1 MMARPV
7 PAAEAR
13 DPASVG
19 GKAAAL
25 GRLVAAGF
33 DVPSFFALP
42 PECFTDRGLRPELRP
57 ALTAAVAALGGDRFA
72 VRSSGRE
79 EDGSAHSHAGQF
91 LTRLEVAAADVE
103 AAAHEVWRS
112 GLAGSVAAYRASRG
126 LEPGGDA
133 PAVMVQRMVAA
144 HAAGVAFSA
153 DPVSGRRDRVVVSAI
168 AGLGDRLVGGEVDG
182 DGYTLAAADGALIAG
197 PAGGGV
203 LGAGD
208 LAKVHALVARV
219 AADLGAAVDIEWA
232 LEGDRLYLLQARPIT
247 TPLRPT
253 PAADPAVAI
262 FDNSNIVESYPGLVS
277 PLTYSFAQYV
287 YARVYRTF
295 VALVGVPADR
305 IAASGAVFENMLG
318 RVDGRVYY
326 NLVNWYRALALL
338 PGFALNR
345 RHMETMMGVAEPLPD
360 AIADA
365 LLPPPARGLAR
376 LREQGR
382 VARVGVRLAWHALR
396 LKSTV
401 AAFNRRLDRALAT
414 DRAAIERMPLSALAA
429 EYRRIEADLL
439 ERWDAPLVNDFLCMV
454 AFGASRKLMQR
465 WLGAAGLA
473 LHNDIMIG
481 QGDIVSAEP
490 AQRIRRMGEIARGD
504 AAALDA
510 LKRGDRAALAAHP
523 ALARE
528 IEAYIAKFGD
538 RCTEELKLESITLDE
553 DPRAL
558 FASVAAAAEH
568 PHEARAET
576 GDASERLREAFG
588 GRRLA
593 FHATRFVVG
602 IARNLVRNRENLRFE
617 RTRIFGRA
625 RRLFLAMGRQFAALG
640 HIGEPRDIFYLT
652 LPEALG
658 AVEGF
663 AVTQDLRGLVALRKT
678 EAEAAARLP
687 DPAARL
693 VVSGAAITGL
703 ANAHAAAPKPPEEGA
718 ARKGAGCSAGLVT
731 ARARV
736 IRDPRTQALERGEIL
751 VARHTDPGW
760 IAVFSNA
767 SAIVV
772 ERGSLLSH
780 SAIVARELGIPCVVG
795 LKEATH
801 WIADGEMI
809 EVDGASGHVRKIDG

>member
-1 MMARPV
+1 MIL
-7 PAAEAR
+7 
-13 DPASVG
+13 DSASAGAVGVAG
-19 GKAAAL
+19 GKGAAL
-25 GRLVAAGF
+25 ARLKAAGF
-33 DVPSFFALP
+33 NVPDFFVIPATAIRDGALA
-42 PECFTDRGLRPELRP
+42 PED
-57 ALTAAVAALGGDRFA
+57 ADAIAAAARALGGDLFA
-72 VRSSGRE
+72 VRSSARE
-79 EDGSAHSHAGQF
+79 EDGASHSHAGQF
-91 LTRLEVAAADVE
+91 LSVLDVPAGRVAAE
-103 AAAHEVWRS
+103 ARNVWRS
-112 GLAGSVAAYRASRG
+112 GFQDNVRSYRESRG
-126 LEPGGDA
+126 LDAAGGA
-133 PAVMVQRMVAA
+133 PSVVVQRMVRAR
-144 HAAGVAFSA
+144 AAGVMFSA
-153 DPVSGRRDRVVVSAI
+153 DPVSGRRDRVVISAT
-168 AGLGDRLVGGEVDG
+168 AGLGDKLVGGEVDG
-182 DGYTLAAADGALIAG
+182 DDYTLERASGSRVAGAD
-197 PAGGGV
+197 GGV
-203 LGAGD
+203 LSDGD
-208 LAKVHALVARV
+208 LARLHKLALAVEAHF
-219 AADLGAAVDIEWA
+219 GAPQDMEWA
-232 LEGDRLYLLQARPIT
+232 FEGDALFLLQARPIT
-247 TPLRPT
+247 TRLLDPPIS
-253 PAADPAVAI
+253 DPAVAI
-262 FDNSNIVESYPGLVS
+262 FDNSNIIESYPGIVS

-295 VALVGVPADR
+295 VRVVGVRELDIR
-305 IAASGAVFENMLG
+305 RNAATFENMLG
-318 RVDGRVYY
+318 RLDGRIYY
-326 NLVNWYRALALL
+326 NLPNWYRALALL
-338 PGFALNR
+338 PGFSINR
-345 RHMETMMGVAEPLPD
+345 SHMESMMGVDEPLPREM
-360 AIADA
+360 ADA
-365 LLPPPARGLAR
+365 LSPAPARGLAR
-376 LREQGR
+376 IAEYGR
-382 VARVGVRLAWHALR
+382 VGRMVFRLAFEGAR
-396 LKSTV
+396 LKRTTKR
-401 AAFNRRLDRALAT
+401 FYQRLDTALA
-414 DRAAIERMPLSALAA
+414 RPAAELDAMPLSALAQ
-429 EYRRIEADLL
+429 EYRRIEAELL
-439 ERWDAPLVNDFLCMV
+439 QQWDAPLINDMLCMMM
-454 AFGASRKLMQR
+454 FGASRKLVEKR
-465 WLGAAGLA
+465 LGADSLH

-481 QGDIVSAEP
+481 QGDIISAEP
-490 AQRIRRMGEIARGD
+490 AQRIRRMGEMARGD

-528 IEAYIAKFGD
+528 IETYIAKFGD

-593 FHATRFVVG
+593 FHTTRLVVG
-602 IARNLVRNRENLRFE
+602 VARNLVRNRENLRFE

-640 HIGEPRDIFYLT
+640 HIDEPRDIFHLT

-678 EAEAAARLP
+678 EAEAAARRP
-687 DPAARL
+687 DTAARL

-718 ARKGAGCSAGLVT
+718 ARKGAGCSAGLVK

-795 LKEATH
+795 LKEATR
-801 WIADGEMI
+801 WIASGEMI

>member
-1 MMARPV
+1 MIL
-7 PAAEAR
+7 
-13 DPASVG
+13 DSASAGAVGDAG
-19 GKAAAL
+19 GKGAAL
-25 GRLVAAGF
+25 ARLKAAGF
-33 DVPSFFALP
+33 NVPDFFVIPATAIRDGALAAEDVEAI
-42 PECFTDRGLRPELRP
+42 
-57 ALTAAVAALGGDRFA
+57 AAAARALGGDLFA
-72 VRSSGRE
+72 VRSSARE
-79 EDGSAHSHAGQF
+79 EDGASHSHAGQF
-91 LTRLEVAAADVE
+91 LSVLDVPADRVAAE
-103 AAAHEVWRS
+103 ACNVWRS
-112 GLAGSVAAYRASRG
+112 GLQDNVRSYRESRG
-126 LEPGGDA
+126 LDAAGGA
-133 PAVMVQRMVAA
+133 PSIVVQRMVRAR
-144 HAAGVAFSA
+144 AAGVMFSA
-153 DPVSGRRDRVVVSAI
+153 DPVSGRRDRVVVSAT
-168 AGLGDRLVGGEVDG
+168 AGLGDKLVGGEVDG
-182 DGYTLAAADGALIAG
+182 DDYTLERVGGLRVAGAD
-197 PAGGGV
+197 GGV
-203 LGAGD
+203 LSEGD
-208 LAKVHALVARV
+208 LSRLHKLALAVEAHF
-219 AADLGAAVDIEWA
+219 GAPQDMEWA
-232 LEGDRLYLLQARPIT
+232 FEGDDLFLLQARPIT
-247 TPLRPT
+247 TRLLDPPIN
-253 PAADPAVAI
+253 DPAVAI
-262 FDNSNIVESYPGLVS
+262 FDNSNIIESYPGLVS

-295 VALVGVPADR
+295 VRVVGVRELDIR
-305 IAASGAVFENMLG
+305 RNAATFENMLG
-318 RVDGRVYY
+318 RVDGRIYY
-326 NLVNWYRALALL
+326 NLPNWYRALALL
-338 PGFALNR
+338 PGFSINR
-345 RHMETMMGVAEPLPD
+345 SHMESMMGVDEPLPREM
-360 AIADA
+360 ADA
-365 LLPPPARGLAR
+365 LSPAPARGLAR
-376 LREQGR
+376 VAEYGR
-382 VARVGVRLAWHALR
+382 VGRMVFRLAFEGAR
-396 LKSTV
+396 LKRTTKR
-401 AAFNRRLDRALAT
+401 FYQRLDTALA
-414 DRAAIERMPLSALAA
+414 RPAAELDAMPLSALAR

-439 ERWDAPLVNDFLCMV
+439 QQWDAPLINDMLCMMM
-454 AFGASRKLMQR
+454 FGASRKLVEKR
-465 WLGAAGLA
+465 LGADSLH

-481 QGDIVSAEP
+481 QGDIISAEP

-568 PHEARAET
+568 QHEARAET

-593 FHATRFVVG
+593 FHTTRFVVG

-625 RRLFLAMGRQFAALG
+625 RRLFLAMGKQFAALG

-678 EAEAAARLP
+678 EAEAAARRP

-693 VVSGAAITGL
+693 VISGAAITGL
-703 ANAHAAAPKPPEEGA
+703 ANAHAAAPKPPEEGV

-795 LKEATH
+795 LKEATR

>member
-1 MMARPV
+1 MKTIL
-7 PAAEAR
+7 
-13 DPASVG
+13 DSASAGAVGVAG
-19 GKAAAL
+19 GKGAAL
-25 GRLVAAGF
+25 ARLKAAGF
-33 DVPSFFALP
+33 NVPDFFVIPATAIRDGAL
-42 PECFTDRGLRPELRP
+42 
-57 ALTAAVAALGGDRFA
+57 AAEDADAIAAAARALGGDLFA
-72 VRSSGRE
+72 ARSSARE
-79 EDGSAHSHAGQF
+79 EDGASHSHAGQF
-91 LTRLEVAAADVE
+91 LSVLDVPADRVAAE
-103 AAAHEVWRS
+103 ACNVWRS
-112 GLAGSVAAYRASRG
+112 GLQDNVRSYRESRG
-126 LEPGGDA
+126 LDAAGGA
-133 PAVMVQRMVAA
+133 PSIVVQRMARA
-144 HAAGVAFSA
+144 RAAGVMFSA
-153 DPVSGRRDRVVVSAI
+153 DPVSGRRDRVVISAT
-168 AGLGDRLVGGEVDG
+168 AGLGDKLVGGEVDG
-182 DGYTLAAADGALIAG
+182 DDYTLERVGGLRVAGAD
-197 PAGGGV
+197 GGV
-203 LGAGD
+203 LSEGD
-208 LAKVHALVARV
+208 LARLHKLAL
-219 AADLGAAVDIEWA
+219 AVEAHFDAPQDMEWA
-232 LEGDRLYLLQARPIT
+232 FEGDDLFLLQARPIT
-247 TPLRPT
+247 TRLLDPPI
-253 PAADPAVAI
+253 ADPAVAI
-262 FDNSNIVESYPGLVS
+262 FDNSNILESYPGLVS

-295 VALVGVPADR
+295 VRVVGVRELDIR
-305 IAASGAVFENMLG
+305 RNAATFENMLA
-318 RVDGRVYY
+318 RVDGRIYY
-326 NLVNWYRALALL
+326 NLPNWYRALALL
-338 PGFALNR
+338 PGFSINR
-345 RHMETMMGVAEPLPD
+345 SHMESMMGVDEPLPREM
-360 AIADA
+360 ADA
-365 LLPPPARGLAR
+365 LSPAPARGLAR
-376 LREQGR
+376 IAEYGR
-382 VARVGVRLAWHALR
+382 VGRMVFRLAFEGAR
-396 LKSTV
+396 LKRTTKR
-401 AAFNRRLDRALAT
+401 FYQRLDTALA
-414 DRAAIERMPLSALAA
+414 RPAAELDAMPLSALAR

-439 ERWDAPLVNDFLCMV
+439 QQWDAPLINDMLCMMM
-454 AFGASRKLMQR
+454 FGASRKLVEKR
-465 WLGAAGLA
+465 LGADSLH

-481 QGDIVSAEP
+481 QGDIISAEP

-593 FHATRFVVG
+593 FHTTRFVVG

-625 RRLFLAMGRQFAALG
+625 RRLFMAMGRQFAALG
-640 HIGEPRDIFYLT
+640 HIEEPRDIFHLT

-678 EAEAAARLP
+678 EAEAAARRP